1 MKILP
6 LIDAIYKN
14 FRFGDLLLAAFPSYQ
29 MRYVNRLRKKQF
41 QMIES
46 KQLSKTRYKVLFF
59 LQNSSIWKYDTIYRL
74 MEKSDL
80 FEPIVA
86 ISPYNVHLFY
96 DNQEC
101 LRVMQKAE
109 QFAESQGY
117 HYISTY
123 DHIHKKWIDIKKD
136 IRPDIVFFSK
146 PYKDTH
152 PYYHLYHYED
162 CLTLHAPYGICCVDI
177 YRINY
182 NLPFNNLLWKLLVE
196 TSFQKGFAEQYSL
209 CKGDNAEIIG
219 ALGTENFISGM
230 YVPTDVWKPQAH
242 NKKRIIWAP
251 HHTVDYLFNF
261 SNFLVYCNDM
271 LQLAEEYKETIQIAF
286 KPHPVLKVK
295 LINIWGKEKTENYYN
310 RWNEL
315 DNTQLEEGNYTDL
328 FLTSDALIHDCA
340 SFTAEYLYTRKP
352 ALFMVRDE
360 NVLKHWNP
368 FGEQCFNQHYHAQSM
383 DEIRH
388 FIDNVVITGNDPKKK
403 GRELFYKEYLYPKD
417 GIMPSEKIF
426 NILKT
431 TLGK

>member
-1 MKILP
+1 MRILP
-6 LIDAIYKN
+6 YIDALYKN
-14 FRFGDLLLAAFPSYQ
+14 LFFGDFLLALSPSYQ
-29 MRYVNRLRKKQF
+29 RWYVRRLRKKQA
-41 QMIES
+41 QMIEDNRS
-46 KQLSKTRYKVLFF
+46 KSNYKVLFF

-86 ISPYNVHLFY
+86 ISPYNVHLMY
-96 DNQEC
+96 DKNEC
-101 LRVMQKAE
+101 LRVMKKAE
-109 QFAESQGY
+109 EFAATQGY

-123 DHIHKKWIDIKKD
+123 DDALHKWIDIKEKVK
-136 IRPDIVFFSK
+136 PDIVFFSK

-152 PYYHLYHYED
+152 PYYHIYHYED
-162 CLTLHAPYGICCVDI
+162 SLTLYALYGINCIDI

-219 ALGTENFISGM
+219 ALGTENFINGK
-230 YVPTDVWKPQAH
+230 YVPNDVWKPQARK
-242 NKKRIIWAP
+242 KKRIIWAP
-251 HHTVDYLFNF
+251 HHTVDYMFNF
-261 SNFLVYCNDM
+261 SNFLVYCEDM
-271 LQLAEEYKETIQIAF
+271 LQLAEEYKDSVQIAF

-295 LINIWGKEKTENYYN
+295 LINIWGKEKTEAYYN

-315 DNTQLEEGNYTDL
+315 ENTQLEEGNYTDL
-328 FLTSDALIHDCA
+328 FLTSNALIHDCA

-352 ALFMVRDE
+352 ALFMVRDK

-368 FGEQCFNQHYHAQSM
+368 FGEYCFNQHYLAHSL
-383 DEIRH
+383 DEIRR
-388 FIDNVVITGNDPKKK
+388 FIEDVVIEGKDPKKES
-403 GRELFYKEYLYPKD
+403 REQFYKQYLYPKD
-417 GIMPSEKIF
+417 GVMPSQKIYD
-426 NILKT
+426 ILVQ

>member
-1 MKILP
+1 MKIVP
-6 LIDAIYKN
+6 FIDAIYKN
-14 FRFGDLLLAAFPSYQ
+14 IRFGDLLLAISPSYQ
-29 MRYVNRLRKKQF
+29 RWYASRLRKKQA

-46 KQLSKTRYKVLFF
+46 KSSKSRYKVLFF

-74 MEKSDL
+74 MEKSKL
-80 FEPIVA
+80 FDPVVA
-86 ISPYNVHLFY
+86 ISPYNVHFFY

-109 QFAESQGY
+109 HFAKEQGY
-117 HYISTY
+117 NYISVY
-123 DHIHKKWIDIKKD
+123 DSTRNKWIDIKEDVK
-136 IRPDIVFFSK
+136 PDIVFFSK

-152 PYYHLYHYED
+152 PLYHLYHYKD

-219 ALGTENFISGM
+219 ALGTENFINGK
-230 YVPTDVWKPQAH
+230 YVPTDVWKPQAKK
-242 NKKRIIWAP
+242 KKRIIWAP

-261 SNFLVYCNDM
+261 SNFLVYCEDM
-271 LQLAEEYKETIQIAF
+271 LQLAEDYKDKIQIAF

-295 LINIWGKEKTENYYN
+295 LINIWGKEKTVAYYN

-315 DNTQLEEGNYTDL
+315 ENTQLEEGNYTDL

-340 SFTAEYLYTRKP
+340 SFTAEYLYTQKP
-352 ALFMVRDE
+352 VLFMVRDE

-368 FGEQCFNQHYHAQSM
+368 FGEQCFNQHYHAHSM

-388 FIDNVVITGNDPKKK
+388 FIDDVVIAGNDTMR
-403 GRELFYKEYLYPKD
+403 GQREQFFRQYLYPAD

-426 NILKT
+426 NILKNA
-431 TLGK
+431 LGV